1 MILCKRWASPLTKFS
16 LGYLLFW
23 SSAQANYSYITPENI
38 EKAKQ
43 GDSFY
48 QHQLADEYCKK
59 GEYQESLYWL
69 EYEAEQTKAPS
80 DQEKLVTAYY
90 KGTCQPYSLNSIQ
103 QFPEDYR
110 KALEWYYRVTSNPK
124 AKDTSDYYSARFQ
137 IADIYYFGKGG
148 IEKNGVAA
156 RRIYEEIANIPDAF
170 LKPVKESER
179 ADKVIIKETR
189 GNARHRLA
197 QMYYFGDFVRQDDEK
212 VFQWG
217 LKAWQDGNPYGG
229 KLAAVVQ
236 YETREPFQ
244 NKKSARELM
253 GEVCDTGLDSRAC
266 EWYQDMRANRRL
278 RKGNL

>member
-16 LGYLLFW
+16 LGYLLFL
-23 SSAQANYSYITPENI
+23 SSTQANYSYITPENI

-48 QHQLADEYCKK
+48 QRQLADEYCKK

-69 EYEAEQTKAPS
+69 EHKAEQTEAPS
-80 DQEKLVTAYY
+80 DQEKVAEAYY

-103 QFPEDYR
+103 QFPKDYR

-124 AKDTSDYYSARFQ
+124 VKDTHYYYSARFR
-137 IADIYYFGKGG
+137 IADIYNFGEGG

-170 LKPVKESER
+170 LKPVKDSEEI
-179 ADKVIIKETR
+179 DKLVITEFR

-197 QMYYFGDFVRQDDEK
+197 QMYYFGNFVRQDDKK
-212 VFQWG
+212 VFEWG
-217 LKAWQDGNPYGG
+217 LKAWQDGSQYGG
-229 KLAAVVQ
+229 TVAAVVQ
-236 YETREPFQ
+236 YQTREHFQ
-244 NKKSARELM
+244 NKKAATELM
-253 GEVCDTGLDSRAC
+253 GDICDKSGHSQAC
-266 EWYQDMRANRRL
+266 EWYQDMRANRPL
-278 RKGNL
+278 RKGSL